1 MAQPTPTATIK
12 SIQRDG
18 RLVIRLSKLFCKLD
32 LPKHLEFDPDR
43 PTLACGNHRS
53 LFDVFMSAAFC
64 ASANVGCRFLV
75 NAKYFS
81 NPIAGRWL
89 RRIGCIPLN
98 ADTKEEAFRE
108 ATESLHRM
116 ELIGIM
122 PEGRL
127 VPAKDRVDHQVGRAR
142 PGAAELANE
151 AGALLRPIV
160 FHNTGRVWPRGKWPI
175 PRLWKRPT
183 VTMVLSDT
191 VFEPSDDPQADMD
204 KVMAELSKMMD
215 ELDAVDPLPLAPKS
229 LPSD

>member
-12 SIQRDG
+12 NIQRDG

-32 LPKHLEFDPDR
+32 LPEHLEFNADR

-53 LFDVFMSAAFC
+53 LFDVFLSAAFC
-64 ASANVGCRFLV
+64 ASADVGCRFLV

-81 NPIAGRWL
+81 NPVAGRWL

-98 ADTKEEAFRE
+98 AETKEEAFRE
-108 ATESLHRM
+108 AIRSLDRH

-160 FHNTGRVWPRGKWPI
+160 FHNSGRVWPRGKWPI

-183 VTMVLSDT
+183 VTMKLGDVE
-191 VFEPSDDPQADMD
+191 FEPTNDPQADMD
-204 KVMAELSKMMD
+204 KVMAELSRMLD
-215 ELDAVDPLPLAPKS
+215 ELDAVDPRPAKAG
-229 LPSD
+229 